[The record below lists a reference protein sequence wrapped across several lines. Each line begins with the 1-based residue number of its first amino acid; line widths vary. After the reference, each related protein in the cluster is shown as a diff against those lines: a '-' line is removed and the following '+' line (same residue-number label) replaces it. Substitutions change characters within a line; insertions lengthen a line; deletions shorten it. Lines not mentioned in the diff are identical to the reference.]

1 MVKLFQEN
9 QRKKD
14 SQAAETVEI
23 RLLDTVLL
31 TVLQSNIIMTFI
43 LGF

>member
-23 RLLDTVLL
+23 RLLDTYAGWNI
-31 TVLQSNIIMTFI
+31 TQLQKGMH
-43 LGF
+43 